1 MKKLLAI
8 GLSVLAMSSF
18 PAMADITVKLPAN
31 AALQSL
37 DYDYTTIPKL
47 ATAKSR
53 AERGTVSDNAV
64 VKDNTAVIPIG
75 TDNGGYSFQI
85 KTGERSYIPVYALP
99 GDNVVLEISSIE
111 PLNYKLSGSALADD
125 MNTIDELQAP
135 FGEQMSALAAS
146 GNPDREKMQEVYGN
160 FIEAI
165 KDYIEENPTSTASCI
180 AIMNLSGDD
189 FLNAYKKLGERA
201 KTSAVYP
208 LVASQNE
215 RVEKSV
221 AKERKLQELSSG
233 NVVAPNFTLENLEG
247 KMVSLSDF
255 KGKWVILDFWGS
267 WCPWCIKGFP
277 ELKEAYEK
285 YKGELE
291 IIGVDCRENQEAWR
305 KGVEKYEL
313 PWVNV
318 YNPETSSVLD
328 DYAVSGFPTKAIIN
342 PEGKIANITV
352 GHDPAFFEKLTE
364 LMGK

>member
-1 MKKLLAI
+1 MKKLLAA
-8 GLSVLAMSSF
+8 GLSVLAMCAL
-18 PAMADITVKLPAN
+18 PAMADITVKMPAN
-31 AALQSL
+31 SGLDSL
-37 DYDYTTIPKL
+37 DYNYTTILNL
-47 ATAKSR
+47 ANAKSR
-53 AERGTVSDNAV
+53 AERGTVSTKV
-64 VKDNTAVIPIG
+64 PVKDNAAVLPIG

-85 KTGERSYIPVYALP
+85 VTGERSYIPVYALP
-99 GDNVVLEISSIE
+99 GDDVVVEIASLE
-111 PLNYKLSGSALADD
+111 PLDYNMSGSALVDD
-125 MNTIDELQAP
+125 MNKIDEIEAP
-135 FGEQMSALAAS
+135 FVKQINEIAS
-146 GNPDREKMQEVYGN
+146 SENPDRQKMQEIYGN
-160 FIEAI
+160 FLDAI
-165 KDYIEENPTSTASCI
+165 KDFIEENPTSTASCI
-180 AIMNLSGDD
+180 AIMNLQGED
-189 FLNAYKKLGERA
+189 FDNAYKHLGERA

-208 LVASQNE
+208 LVQRQNE
-215 RVEKSV
+215 MVQQSL
-221 AKERKLQELSSG
+221 AKERKLKELSSG
-233 NVVAPNFTLENLEG
+233 NVVAPNFTLEDLNG

-291 IIGVDCRENQEAWR
+291 IIGVDCREDQEAWK

-318 YNPETSSVLD
+318 YNPETSSVLN

-352 GHDPAFFEKLTE
+352 GHDPAFFDKLKE